1 MFEGFI
7 LNIRELTVPH
17 SLFLKP
23 IYIKFCLNLDEIPF
37 FLLKLF
43 NRFHNVFVGYNL
55 SKFLIVLTW
64 NVECSF
70 TFPNV
75 GHIFM
80 LT

>member
-7 LNIRELTVPH
+7 LNIRELNVPH

-37 FLLKLF
+37 FIFKTIQQISC
-43 NRFHNVFVGYNL
+43 VVGSNL

-64 NVECSF
+64 NVERSF

-75 GHIFM
+75 GHVFM
-80 LT
+80 ST

>member
-37 FLLKLF
+37 F
-43 NRFHNVFVGYNL
+43 
-55 SKFLIVLTW
+55 
-64 NVECSF
+64 
-70 TFPNV
+70 
-75 GHIFM
+75 IFKTIQQI
-80 LT
+80 L

>member
-37 FLLKLF
+37 FTFKTIQQILQC
-43 NRFHNVFVGYNL
+43 VVGYIL
-55 SKFLIVLTW
+55 SKFLIVLT
-64 NVECSF
+64 
-70 TFPNV
+70 
-75 GHIFM
+75 
-80 LT
+80 